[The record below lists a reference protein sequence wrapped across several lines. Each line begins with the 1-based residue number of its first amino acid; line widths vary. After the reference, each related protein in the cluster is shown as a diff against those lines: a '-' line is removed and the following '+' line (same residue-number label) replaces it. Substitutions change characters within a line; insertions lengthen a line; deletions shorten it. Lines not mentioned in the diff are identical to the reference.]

1 MSNSDSGSN
10 GSSGGVILDP
20 PRYKESLPMKR
31 PNPALSWIFTWNN
44 YPEDWKSIL
53 VPGFQNNANVK
64 GYIAGKEI
72 APTSGTPHL
81 QGYLEFKDKARPMG
95 LLPKEVHWKCA
106 RGNTNQNFEYCSKE
120 GDFVSW
126 GSVFYTPPY
135 SINIE
140 LRPWQLEIH
149 GICEAEPDD
158 RTIHWYWEPDGCK
171 GKTTFQKW
179 LFLNHKGVIVVS
191 GKASDMKNGVIEY
204 EEKHHVL
211 PKIVV
216 INIPR
221 CQDTDHVS
229 WQGIEEIKDMF
240 FFSPKYHGGQV
251 CGPNPH
257 VFIFSNESPPMYK
270 LSSDRWKVQEIKS
283 EPPVKRL
290 RTSM

>member
-1 MSNSDSGSN
+1 MVKSPSSSNS
-10 GSSGGVILDP
+10 SSGGVILNP
-20 PRYKESLPMKR
+20 PRKGTKQVS
-31 PNPALSWIFTWNN
+31 PALSWIFVWNN
-44 YPEDWKSIL
+44 YPEDWKEIL
-53 VPGFQNNANVK
+53 VPKFQDSTNVK

-72 APTSGTPHL
+72 APTTGTPHL
-81 QGYLEFKDKARPMG
+81 QGYVEFKEKARPMG
-95 LLPKEVHWKCA
+95 LLPPQVHWKCA
-106 RGNTNQNFEYCSKE
+106 RGNTNSNFNYCSKD

-126 GSVFYTPPY
+126 GSVKYTPPY

-140 LRPWQLEIH
+140 LRPWQIEIH
-149 GICEAEPDD
+149 QICGNDPDD
-158 RTIHWYWEPDGCK
+158 RTIYWYWEPDGCK

-179 LFLNHKGVIVVS
+179 LFLNHPGVIVVS
-191 GKASDMKNGVIEY
+191 GKAADMKNGVIEY
-204 EEKHHVL
+204 EEKHSEL

-257 VFIFSNESPPMYK
+257 VLIFSNDEPPFYK
-270 LSSDRWKVQEIKS
+270 LSSDRWKV
-283 EPPVKRL
+283 KRI
-290 RTSM
+290 

>member
-1 MSNSDSGSN
+1 MVPVVPA
-10 GSSGGVILDP
+10 GGVILDP
-20 PRYKESLPMKR
+20 PPVTTKR

-44 YPEDWKSIL
+44 YPENWKDIL
-53 VPGFQNNANVK
+53 VPGFQQNK
-64 GYIAGKEI
+64 WLTGYIAGEEI
-72 APTSGTPHL
+72 APTTGTPHI
-81 QGYLEFKDKARPMG
+81 QGYIEFHKDHKSRPMG
-95 LLPKEVHWKCA
+95 LLPKQVKWITA
-106 RGNTNQNFEYCSKE
+106 RGSNEHNFNYCSKD
-120 GDFVSW
+120 GSFVHW
-126 GSVFYTPPY
+126 GTCQPPKPPY

-140 LRPWQLEIH
+140 LRIWQQNIH
-149 GICEAEPDD
+149 QICEQDPDD
-158 RTIHWYWEPDGCK
+158 RTIYWYWEPEGCK

-204 EEKHHVL
+204 EEKHGDL
-211 PKIVV
+211 PTIVI

-257 VFIFSNESPPMYK
+257 VFIFSNEAPPLYK
-270 LSSDRWKVQEIKS
+270 LSEDRWKIRRIAS
-283 EPPVKRL
+283 
-290 RTSM
+290 